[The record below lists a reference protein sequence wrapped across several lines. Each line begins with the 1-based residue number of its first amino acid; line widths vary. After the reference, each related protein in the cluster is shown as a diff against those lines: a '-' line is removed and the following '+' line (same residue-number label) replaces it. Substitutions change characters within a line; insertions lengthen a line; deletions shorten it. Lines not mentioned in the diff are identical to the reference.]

1 MRLARGHVLIGIN
14 DEALLA
20 GARDIEAALREAL
33 HAHGLADEIEVI
45 ETGDLG
51 AAGQGVVLSVYPD
64 GVQYAG
70 VGVEDV
76 DEIVTEHLLKGRP
89 VERLRL
95 AARPI
100 APTGL
105 TGKQPRIVLENCGVI
120 DPESLEEAIASGAYE
135 AMAKVIE
142 SGVLPADI
150 VDVVKQSGLRGRGGA
165 GFPTGLKWSFT
176 APGDRKYIVCNA
188 DEGEPGTFKDRL
200 ILEGDPHRLIE
211 GMMLAGYAVSAS
223 AGYLYIRGEYQLSI
237 DRMQTAIDAAREAG
251 LLGEGIFG
259 SDFTFDLEIKKGAGA
274 YVCGE
279 ETSLIE
285 SIEGKRGYPRIK
297 PPYPGAVGLWGKPT
311 VVNNVETLANVPP
324 IVLHGAQWYRGFGTE
339 DCPGTKVYTILG
351 HVENP
356 GLIEVE
362 MGTALRVIIDEYGGG
377 VRGGKRFKGALIGG
391 AAGAF
396 VDEASLDVAMDFEG
410 LKDYAAVLGSGA
422 ILVFDET
429 VSMVD
434 VLHGILHF
442 FRHESCG
449 QCAPCRL
456 GTAQLVETI
465 DRIASGAGSVEDL
478 GLLRDI
484 ATMMR
489 NTSLCPLGQSPIL
502 PIETVL
508 GCFGDEFTE
517 RLTDGAT
524 APSSRQGRN

>member
-20 GARDIEAALREAL
+20 GARDVEEALRQQLSDA
-33 HAHGLADEIEVI
+33 GLSEEIQVI

-51 AAGQGVVLSVYPD
+51 WTGRGVVLVIHPD
-64 GVQYAG
+64 EVTYA
-70 VGVEDV
+70 DV
-76 DEIVTEHLLKGRP
+76 TVADVSEIVSEHLLKGRP
-89 VERLRL
+89 VERLRTSPRT
-95 AARPI
+95 AS
-100 APTGL
+100 TGL
-105 TGKQPRIVLENCGVI
+105 VKEQPRIVLENCGVI
-120 DPESLEEAIASGAYE
+120 DPESLEEAIAAGAYR
-135 AMAKVIE
+135 AMAT
-142 SGVLPADI
+142 VLEEGTSPAALIDEI
-150 VDVVKQSGLRGRGGA
+150 KDSGLRGRGGA

-176 APGDRKYIVCNA
+176 AADEQVYIVCNA

-211 GMMLAGYAVSAS
+211 GMMLAGYAVGATQ
-223 AGYLYIRGEYQLSI
+223 GYVYIRGEYTLSI
-237 DRMQTAIDAAREAG
+237 ERMQIAIGAAREAG
-251 LLGEGIFG
+251 LLGDGILDSSF
-259 SDFTFDLEIKKGAGA
+259 SFDLEIKKGAGA

-324 IVLHGAQWYRGFGTE
+324 IVLHGANWYRGYGTE
-339 DCPGTKVYTILG
+339 ACPGTKVYTILG

-362 MGTALRVIIDEYGGG
+362 MGTPLRAIIDEYGGG

-396 VDEASLDVAMDFEG
+396 VDETSLDVAMDFEG
-410 LKDYAAVLGSGA
+410 LKEYAAVLGSGA
-422 ILVFDET
+422 ILVLDET
-429 VSMVD
+429 VSMVG
-434 VLHGILHF
+434 VLQGILRF

-449 QCAPCRL
+449 QCTPCRL
-456 GTAQLVETI
+456 GTVQMVEII
-465 DRIASGAGSVEDL
+465 DRIASGDGPSGDIT
-478 GLLRDI
+478 LLREI

-489 NTSLCPLGQSPIL
+489 DTSLCPLGQSPIL
-502 PIETVL
+502 PIETAL
-508 GCFGDEFTE
+508 HCFGDEFAE
-517 RLTDGAT
+517 EPAEGT
-524 APSSRQGRN
+524 AAISSKQGRD